1 VTAILEAPPRG
12 PQRPA
17 RANGRVPPPP
27 PPTGGDGDPDRD
39 PARRRPLLDNA
50 VLATIFVIG
59 GELMLFA
66 GLVFSFWIVRLAA
79 PIWPPPLQPR
89 LPVGVTAA
97 NTIVLLA
104 SSGAIVAATR
114 ARAQGRRRAFVRG
127 LAVAA
132 SLGTLFLAIQGYE
145 WFRLIGFGLTVTS
158 GSYGT
163 TFYTLIGAHAAHL
176 VAALAWLGV
185 TLTLA
190 ARGRFA
196 GPRAAAV
203 TACAMYWHFVVAL
216 WPILYVSV
224 YLL

>member
-1 VTAILEAPPRG
+1 MTAILEAPPRG

-27 PPTGGDGDPDRD
+27 PPTGGDDESDRD

-59 GELMLFA
+59 GELMFFA

-89 LPVGVTAA
+89 LPLGVTAA
-97 NTIVLLA
+97 NTVVLLA

-114 ARAQGRRRAFVRG
+114 ARAEGGRRAFVGG
-127 LAVAA
+127 LALAA
-132 SLGTLFLAIQGYE
+132 SLGTVFLAVQGYE
-145 WFRLIGFGLTVTS
+145 WFRLIGFGLTVAS
-158 GSYGT
+158 GTYGT
-163 TFYTLIGAHAAHL
+163 TFYTLIGAHAAHV

-196 GPRAAAV
+196 GPRASAV

-216 WPILYVSV
+216 WPIVYVTV

>member
-1 VTAILEAPPRG
+1 MTAILQAPPRG